1 MENLNAAKLF
11 DANTMLMTI
20 DKICMTV
27 HAGHKVSKL
36 IADRETICADI
47 TIQIIILHKIV

>member
-27 HAGHKVSKL
+27 TAGHKVSKL